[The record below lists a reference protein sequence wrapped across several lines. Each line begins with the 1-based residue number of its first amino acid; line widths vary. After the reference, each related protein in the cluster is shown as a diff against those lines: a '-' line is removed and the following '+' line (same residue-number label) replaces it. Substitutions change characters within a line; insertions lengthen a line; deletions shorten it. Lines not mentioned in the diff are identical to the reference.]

1 MNKTPLTLSGANAP
15 STGTASVW
23 TLVATK
29 KVIVATRV
37 RRSMLR
43 MLCRR
48 TRSLRRS
55 LRQFTREIYIC
66 P

>member
-1 MNKTPLTLSGANAP
+1 MSKLPLSAVGMDGAGGPGSAVVP
-15 STGTASVW
+15 Q
-23 TLVATK
+23 
-29 KVIVATRV
+29 VATRKV
-37 RRSMLR
+37 MVAAKMRRVMLR
-43 MLCRR
+43 ALCRR

>member
-15 STGTASVW
+15 LSDTASVR
-23 TLVATK
+23 TVVAAGK
-29 KVIVATRV
+29 AIVATRI
-37 RRSMLR
+37 RRSVLR